1 MCRGRVII
9 RKVGGITDSGIEGLG
24 CTGTMIIGRPV
35 GARIGRRQRKAKHP
49 IKSRRRGETGCLEG
63 FVLVGQ

>member
-24 CTGTMIIGRPV
+24 CTGTMIIGRSIFFCSQ
-35 GARIGRRQRKAKHP
+35 AA
-49 IKSRRRGETGCLEG
+49 TDLEDSG
-63 FVLVGQ
+63 SP